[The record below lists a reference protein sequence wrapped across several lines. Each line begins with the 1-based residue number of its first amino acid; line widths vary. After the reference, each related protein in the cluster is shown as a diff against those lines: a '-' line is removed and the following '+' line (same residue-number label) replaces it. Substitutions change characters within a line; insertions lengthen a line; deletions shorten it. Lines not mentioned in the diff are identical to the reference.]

1 MDESNPCP
9 TLWGTLHST
18 VISMPERLES
28 LKALRHRYHRYTC
41 NYTNACFYL
50 VSIHQMA
57 PSQTKVAV
65 I

>member
-1 MDESNPCP
+1 
-9 TLWGTLHST
+9 
-18 VISMPERLES
+18 MPERLES